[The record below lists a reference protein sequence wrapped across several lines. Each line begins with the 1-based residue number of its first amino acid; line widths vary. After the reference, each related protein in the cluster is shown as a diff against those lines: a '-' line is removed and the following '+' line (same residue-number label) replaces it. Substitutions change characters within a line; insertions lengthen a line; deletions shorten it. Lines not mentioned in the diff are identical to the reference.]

1 MWNDL
6 IELTSEWFPDATPAW
21 IPLAAFAMCLA
32 VLLIILAGLFPSI
45 PERLA
50 HIEWGEH
57 GRRVWAAVRA
67 VFRRRRS
74 SGGRHHESPEAAL
87 ASDSEGSSVD
97 SPAVTARLGAMKS

>member
-6 IELTSEWFPDATPAW
+6 IGLTSEWFPDARPAW
-21 IPLAAFAMCLA
+21 LPLAAFAMCLT
-32 VLLIILAGLFPSI
+32 VGLIFLAGLFPSI

-50 HIEWGEH
+50 HIEWGER
-57 GRRVWAAVRA
+57 GRATVRA

-97 SPAVTARLGAMKS
+97 SSAVTARLGAVKP